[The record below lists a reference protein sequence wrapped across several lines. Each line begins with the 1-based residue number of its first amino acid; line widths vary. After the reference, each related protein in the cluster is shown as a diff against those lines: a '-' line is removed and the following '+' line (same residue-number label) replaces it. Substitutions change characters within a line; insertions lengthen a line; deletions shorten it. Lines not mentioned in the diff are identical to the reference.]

1 MCITDRTGSGR
12 VAILGR
18 AFEQIFGQI
27 VSARENT
34 LGNTNMVATRHMGA
48 TGNEAVKIERA
59 KERLRWQDET

>member
-1 MCITDRTGSGR
+1 MIVITDKLETGSGR

-34 LGNTNMVATRHMGA
+34 LGNTNMVATRPLPV
-48 TGNEAVKIERA
+48 EVC
-59 KERLRWQDET
+59 RLKTWLLRSPNY